1 MKSYNYTVTADADGI
16 KIVDFLKGRA
26 GFSASLVKKVKFGG
40 VFVNGE
46 IVTMRKILRAGDKI
60 TVSMPSEE
68 SENVK
73 PIYAPLD
80 IVYEDEYILI
90 VNKPK
95 SMPTHP
101 SRGNSLITL
110 GNAVAYY
117 LSESAVFRAINR
129 LDRDTSGLVLI
140 AKDAFS
146 AGRLGKSMKNGEID
160 KKYMAVIE
168 GVPQERHGI
177 IDLPIAREC
186 EGSIKRIV
194 CDDGKKA
201 ITEYQII
208 RENEDGTSVAELILH
223 TGRTHQ
229 IRVHFSHVGHPL
241 KNDFLYGN
249 REDGDKTYMLHC
261 SYLSFPHPV
270 TKSIME
276 FHSTPEFY
284 SLK

>member
-1 MKSYNYTVTADADGI
+1 MKSYNYTVTEDSDGI

-26 GFSASLVKKVKFGG
+26 GFSASLVKRVKFGG

-46 IVTMRKILRAGDKI
+46 VVTMRKILRAGDKI
-60 TVSMPSEE
+60 TVRMPSEE

-80 IVYEDEYILI
+80 IVYEDESILV

-101 SRGNSLITL
+101 SRSNSLVTL

-117 LSESAVFRAINR
+117 LSEGVVFRAINR

-146 AGRLGKSMKNGEID
+146 AGRLGKSMKNGEIS
-160 KKYMAVIE
+160 KKYTAVIS
-168 GVPQERHGI
+168 GVPQEKHGI
-177 IDLPIAREC
+177 INFPIAREC
-186 EGSIKRIV
+186 EGSIRRIV
-194 CDDGKKA
+194 CDDGKVA

-208 RENEDGTSVAELILH
+208 RENSDGTSVAEVILH

-229 IRVHFSHVGHPL
+229 IRVHFSHIGHPL
-241 KNDFLYGN
+241 TNDFLYGE
-249 REDGDKTYMLHC
+249 RENSEKTYMLHC

-276 FHSTPEFY
+276 FYSAPDFY
-284 SLK
+284 K